1 MELLFGAALLCCCLF
16 SSKGRFFEQ
25 MPMAGDRKMMSQ
37 MMYQQLHQM
46 ILVRCKMCEGIRLL
60 HLDGEVGIS
69 RSCSLNL
76 LDSQLSASG
85 KRKLVDRMQ
94 AIRIKFD
101 VL

>member
-37 MMYQQLHQM
+37 MMYQLHQM

-76 LDSQLSASG
+76 LDSLLSASG